1 MPEPSLAIRKAVIP
15 VAGLGTRLL
24 PATKSQP
31 KEMLPVGR
39 KPVVQYVVEE
49 MAQAGI
55 RQICFVTGRSKR
67 AIEDHFD
74 RDEELI
80 ASLAASGSYA
90 LIEELAYEKLDVH
103 FFYTRQSVP
112 LGLAD
117 AIGHAAEFVGNEPF
131 VVALGD
137 TIIYSRHDVGLLA
150 RLIEVHQRRGAAA
163 TIALVEVDPDDVH
176 RYGIVRPV
184 GEGEEFPIADLVEKP
199 RRDAAPSRLAIAARY
214 VFSADI
220 FEAIRRTLTDA
231 QGELQLTD
239 AIRVLLAQG
248 QPVWG
253 VRLRPGER
261 RYDIGNFETYFR
273 AFIEL
278 AAVDEKYGYLVR
290 QHIHHLADGGLA

>member
-1 MPEPSLAIRKAVIP
+1 MKIRKAVFTA
-15 VAGLGTRLL
+15 AGLGTRLL
-24 PATKSQP
+24 PATKAQP
-31 KEMLPVGR
+31 KEMLPLVD
-39 KPVVQYVVEE
+39 KPIIQYVVEE
-49 MAQAGI
+49 AVASGI
-55 RQICFVTGRSKR
+55 EQIIIVTGRGKR

-117 AIGHAAEFVGNEPF
+117 AIAHAAEFVGNEPF

-137 TIIYSRHDVGLLA
+137 TIIYSRSEGGLMA

-184 GEGEEFPIADLVEKP
+184 GEGDEFPISELVEKP

-220 FEAIRRTLTDA
+220 FEAIRRTLPDA

-248 QPVWG
+248 QPIWG